1 MLKNFT
7 QYLGFII
14 LFLVSVNSIGQYQYL
29 GTYDSQ
35 GKPNYLLP
43 TRDIL
48 SQPFLS
54 KISASLPEQRPVP
67 TYNPQLIAE
76 GRTETIEVKCASDVW
91 ITFVDEGAGYR
102 NALGYYTFN
111 TDSPP
116 TSAPLANQ
124 IKIIFPNASKNG
136 AGGAMT
142 PGDKVFLGNFPVKT
156 GIGFVLMADGWNGS
170 IVTPGNWVL
179 YSNSFMNPEPI
190 VSNKKHTVLL
200 RDSSTNR
207 VVIGF
212 EDIRR
217 DNNGCDNDFNDLLF
231 FTTINPIDCLNKMD
245 SIPDLTID
253 GRISFSG
260 NTGGLES
267 KSLGDKIAKRIYGK
281 LLQGSNGEVSY
292 QNMPILQKESRII
305 RSNSTSS
312 SNSLRLDDLMPTRI
326 LDSGYTAYVTTPTD
340 IPFITNAKEVRSVD
354 FTKDGTCKAVAFATK
369 TQGVMYDHTK
379 PMCDRLKGAE
389 LLNVENF
396 MLNNLNFVRYTLQ
409 QSTGN
414 IEYAMSFSVGQ
425 KIGRNSFSF
434 QSNWLNKDYVTEDVL
449 INYQVWGAAP
459 YLCIDMALEI
469 LSKLNSILPV
479 QQFVASAELPKTYFT
494 SGSRNGTNLKLS
506 INNQSIFSSGY
517 FEVEEKA
524 NELAS
529 IKTKR
534 TVPFNLNSFNK
545 STITFPMSDVFE
557 SNISMYINGKLQD
570 QVYMSDGTWGI
581 DYDSTKTVVK
591 EFSIIN
597 DTAKGIAL
605 GDYPV
610 FRNVKIQATTPNYV
624 TAYKVLKGA
633 GVAVDLREYKT
644 LVFTA
649 KGDAKLKITL
659 AKNTINDFEKQFK
672 YSTPIGKELKEY
684 RIDLSSFKSS
694 NANAVFE
701 ANDIVTVVFAFETF
715 NGKSTTIDAAINNI
729 AFSKKAAEEVAIAP
743 NSMINVFPNPA
754 KGGKFTAKFNSE
766 VTTTVTI
773 KITDGASGKV
783 LFTKDINAV
792 KGENQV
798 PVQMSNIQGISMSIL
813 TIEGN
818 GIKLKPQKIFVQQ

>member
-1 MLKNFT
+1 MLKKFT
-7 QYLGFII
+7 HYLGLTI
-14 LFLVSVNSIGQYQYL
+14 LILVSTNSIGQYQYL
-29 GTYDSQ
+29 GTYDNE

-43 TRDIL
+43 TRDVL
-48 SQPFLS
+48 SASFLS
-54 KISASLPEQRPVP
+54 KIAASLPESRPVP
-67 TYNPQLIAE
+67 TYNPRLIAD
-76 GRTETIEVKCASDVW
+76 GRTETIDVKCPSDVW

-102 NALGYYTFN
+102 NGLGYYTFN
-111 TDSPP
+111 TDNPP
-116 TSAPLANQ
+116 TTPPAANQ
-124 IKIIFPNASKNG
+124 IKIIFPNASKRG
-136 AGGAMT
+136 AGGGLTA
-142 PGDKVFLGNFPVKT
+142 GDKVFLGNFPAKT

-179 YSNSFMNPEPI
+179 YSSAAFNPEPI

-207 VVIGF
+207 IVVGF

-217 DNNGCDNDFNDLLF
+217 DNNGCDNDFNDLIF
-231 FTTINPIDCLNKMD
+231 FTTVTPIECVNKMD
-245 SIPDLTID
+245 SIPDLTLD
-253 GRISFSG
+253 GKISFSG

-281 LLQGSNGEVSY
+281 LLEGSNGEVNY
-292 QNMPILQKESRII
+292 QNMQLLE
-305 RSNSTSS
+305 TSS
-312 SNSLRLDDLMPTRI
+312 RTITSNATSSNTGLRLADLMPSRI
-326 LDSGYTAYVTTPTD
+326 LDPGYTAYITTPID

-354 FTKDGTCKAVAFATK
+354 FTKDGICKAVAFATK

-396 MLNNLNFVRYTLQ
+396 SLNSLNFVRYTLQ

-414 IEYAMSFSVGQ
+414 IEYAMSFSIG
-425 KIGRNSFSF
+425 KKTGRNNFSF
-434 QSNWLNKDYVTEDVL
+434 QSNWLNKDYVSEDTL
-449 INYQVWGAAP
+449 INYQVWAAAP

-469 LSKLNSILPV
+469 LSKLNAIMPV
-479 QQFVASAELPKTYFT
+479 QQFVASAELPKTYIT
-494 SGSRNGTNLKLS
+494 SGSRNGTNLNLT
-506 INNQSIFSSGY
+506 INNQSVFSSGY

-524 NELAS
+524 NERAT

-545 STITFPMSDVFE
+545 STISFPMSDVFE
-557 SNISMYINGKLQD
+557 SNVSMYINGKLQD

-581 DYDSTKTVVK
+581 DYDSTKTAVK
-591 EFSIIN
+591 EFKIIN
-597 DTAKGIAL
+597 DTAKGFAA

-610 FRNVKIQATTPNYV
+610 FRNVKINATTPNYV

-633 GVAVDLREYKT
+633 GVAVDLSEYKT

-649 KGDAKLKITL
+649 KGDARLKITL
-659 AKNTINDFEKQFK
+659 AKNSINDFEKQFK
-672 YSTPIGKELKEY
+672 YSTTVGKELKEY
-684 RIDLSSFKSS
+684 RIDLSSFKSTNS
-694 NANAVFE
+694 TAGFD

-715 NGKSTTIDAAINNI
+715 DGRSTTIDAAINNI
-729 AFSKKAAEEVAIAP
+729 AFSKKAPEEQAAP
-743 NSMINVFPNPA
+743 INTLINVFPNPA

-766 VTTTVTI
+766 VNTTATI
-773 KITDGASGKV
+773 KVTDASSGRV
-783 LFTKDINAV
+783 LFTKDANVV

-798 PVQMSNIQGISMSIL
+798 PVQMTNLPGISISIL

-818 GIKLKPQKIFVQQ
+818 GIKLQPQKIYVQQ